1 MERRHGGVGGPGK
14 AELPCS
20 AEDKVDG
27 GRGLGGGGRGGKG
40 LAGWREEA
48 GAAVDALALAKGLAD
63 REAAELSAEL
73 RAPPN
78 PEGSDKSE
86 EAGAVASA
94 YQ

>member
-1 MERRHGGVGGPGK
+1 M
-14 AELPCS
+14 
-20 AEDKVDG
+20 
-27 GRGLGGGGRGGKG
+27 
-40 LAGWREEA
+40 
-48 GAAVDALALAKGLAD
+48 DALALAEGLGD
-63 REAAELSAEL
+63 GEAAELSAEL